1 MVSAFR
7 RQLEAGHQ
15 GDGAVAPPGPPRP
28 RAPATSGMPAH
39 LRVRTTVR
47 EQDDRGRRLP
57 QRPPMMHE
65 LAGVVTFGFV
75 RPVNCRKEVRAVLST
90 IFSGGD
96 DLIVI
101 LVAVVVLF
109 GGKQLPKLA
118 KNTGEALKEF
128 RKAKTEA
135 EAGGSARRRR
145 PCPLRYPWRRHLPS
159 CRRQRWAAS
168 QVTAAG
174 PGASDSV
181 TVSRSELDALLAE
194 RAARARAEGPK
205 AES

>member
-1 MVSAFR
+1 
-7 RQLEAGHQ
+7 
-15 GDGAVAPPGPPRP
+15 
-28 RAPATSGMPAH
+28 
-39 LRVRTTVR
+39 
-47 EQDDRGRRLP
+47 
-57 QRPPMMHE
+57 
-65 LAGVVTFGFV
+65 
-75 RPVNCRKEVRAVLST
+75 VLST

-135 EAGGSARRRR
+135 EAGESA
-145 PCPLRYPWRRHLPS
+145 PVAPVAIAAPVAAPVLPAA
-159 CRRQRWAAS
+159 QVVAAS
-168 QVTAAG
+168 QVTTAG
-174 PGASDSV
+174 PGASDAV
-181 TVSRSELDALLAE
+181 TISRSELDALLAE
-194 RAARARAEGPK
+194 RAARARAEGPR